1 MVFRSQLSAVNRSAL
16 SILVVADD
24 PDLRETLAR
33 HLRSRGCRV
42 ATAADCLEGLK
53 AILLSRFDA
62 VVSSVVM
69 LSDGGLWL
77 WREATTLRPELLG
90 RFILCGANPLPDSF
104 SGPVRSERFLSQPR
118 DLSIL
123 WAELRAVTEQGQVE
137 PS

>member
-77 WREATTLRPELLG
+77 WRGGKNPPPGLPRPVHLLRADP
-90 RFILCGANPLPDSF
+90 PP
-104 SGPVRSERFLSQPR
+104 GPVRAP
-118 DLSIL
+118 
-123 WAELRAVTEQGQVE
+123 G
-137 PS
+137 PPG

>member
-77 WREATTLRPELLG
+77 WRGGRTLRPG
-90 RFILCGANPLPDSF
+90 ALCPALPPGGGPLPDSLL
-104 SGPVRSERFLSQPR
+104 GPQRPE
-118 DLSIL
+118 
-123 WAELRAVTEQGQVE
+123 
-137 PS
+137 

>member
-77 WREATTLRPELLG
+77 WREATTLRPAAL
-90 RFILCGANPLPDSF
+90 RPVLPFRAGPPADSF
-104 SGPVRSERFLSQPR
+104 RGPRP
-118 DLSIL
+118 
-123 WAELRAVTEQGQVE
+123 
-137 PS
+137 

>member
-77 WREATTLRPELLG
+77 WRGATTPRPELLG
-90 RFILCGANPLPDSF
+90 RVILCGASPLPDSLRRP
-104 SGPVRSERFLSQPR
+104 GPPARFLSPPLN
-118 DLSIL
+118 LSIL
-123 WAELRAVTEQGQVE
+123 
-137 PS
+137 